1 LDKIGGILLIAILT
15 IVSIISI
22 TYYILSQPSQ
32 TQNNHSPTPTPSPS
46 LKPTASPSEIPTDI
60 DSIPTPS
67 IPEFTVEFADY
78 SYYVPPIYG
87 TDPYTGES
95 VIVEDGYHKDERTI
109 EITVKNQLVPTTTM
123 RLANYTNLYYG
134 VRLKGHY
141 EDDWSEAPKPY
152 YYGYHNA
159 SVSYYT
165 IIKLRVTDSRN
176 GIANVHAGGEVDIQ
190 VQALIGQDIRIP
202 TMTPWGESC
211 YYKFIGKTSGWS
223 NTQTI
228 EIL

>member
-1 LDKIGGILLIAILT
+1 LDKIAGILLIALLA
-15 IVSIISI
+15 IVTAAGIS
-22 TYYILSQPSQ
+22 YYALNQ
-32 TQNNHSPTPTPSPS
+32 TNQTSNNPSPTPTPTP
-46 LKPTASPSEIPTDI
+46 LPSELPTEI

-67 IPEFTVEFADY
+67 VPEFTVEFADY
-78 SYYVPPIYG
+78 SYYVPPVYG

-95 VIVEDGYHKDERTI
+95 VIVEDGYNRDERMI

-134 VRLKGHY
+134 IRLKGHY
-141 EDDWSEAPKPY
+141 EDDWNEAPDPY

-159 SVSYYT
+159 SDSYST
-165 IIKLRVTDSRN
+165 IIKLRVAEWGN
-176 GIANVHAGGEVDIQ
+176 GIWDVPSGGDVDIQ

-211 YYKFIGKTSGWS
+211 YYKFIGETSGWS

-228 EIL
+228 RIP